1 MTTAAQSRGLE
12 SADYEVIESADGP
25 DTKTRL
31 LDATERLFSERG
43 YEGSSV
49 RAITRAAGTS
59 VSAANYHFRC
69 KDELIRAALRRRIEP
84 LNRRRLE
91 ALDALEA
98 ASQGACIEV
107 EALVEA
113 YLRPIFDA
121 SHSAGPG
128 PEGFRR
134 VAARLVSDP
143 HPVLASL
150 KIELF
155 QPVAERYFGALSRA
169 MPELSAAEVAVG
181 FALSLG
187 VTMHAVSGHLELFL
201 RQAGC
206 EPVMDEEAVFR
217 RMVAFAAAGLRAR
230 TPETP
235 GQVPQLRVQS
245 PEAAA
250 SSEEGRSS

>member
-1 MTTAAQSRGLE
+1 MTTAAQLRELE
-12 SADYEVIESADGP
+12 SAGRAASEPAAREPEEP

-31 LDATERLFSERG
+31 LDATERLFAERG

-49 RAITRAAGTS
+49 RAITQAAGAN
-59 VSAANYHFRC
+59 VSAANYHFGS
-69 KDELIRAALRRRIEP
+69 KDELIRAALLRRIEP
-84 LNRRRLE
+84 LNQRRLE

-98 ASQGACIEV
+98 AAAGAPVEV

-121 SHSAGPG
+121 GHSAGPG

-150 KIELF
+150 KTDLF
-155 QPVAERYFGALSRA
+155 QPLAERYFAALSRA
-169 MPELSAAEVAVG
+169 LPDLPREDLALG

-187 VTMHAVSGHLELFL
+187 ATMHAVSGHLELFL
-201 RQAGC
+201 RHAGC
-206 EPVMDEEAVFR
+206 ESVMDDEAVFR
-217 RMVAFAAAGLRAR
+217 RIVAFAAAGLRA
-230 TPETP
+230 
-235 GQVPQLRVQS
+235 GS
-245 PEAAA
+245 PEATGAIA
-250 SSEEGRSS
+250 HRGGLGS